1 MKDPDNGRDVKKP
14 DAEDMSLAD
23 LLGADAAEEPST
35 ARRVESR
42 KDEPDSGMVNLA
54 KMVAGSSVETAKTP
68 SLAPPPPPAGFDGRD
83 PTGSQAIPV
92 QPGAP
97 VAAPHHKSNAAI
109 WVLVVA
115 VIALGAVG
123 VYFLSQGKDDGKDD
137 AATQALLAKLEEL
150 ERERKAEEEKRKAE
164 EERIAVLMA
173 KLEAQTRGDAGAV
186 DLAAKAALEKQI
198 AEAKA
203 AQEEAAKKAE
213 EAAQKA
219 EDAKAKAGG
228 TKVAAAGTAKKP
240 AAETDEVPVKKAET
254 KPAASKTETKT
265 ETKPAAE
272 KKPAGSQSELDSLLG
287 GGSKKA
293 EEDKKPAAAPAD
305 STPAQLGKAE
315 IQQAMAPV
323 ASKAQTMCAKY
334 STGSVQVKVV
344 VAGATGKVQSAE
356 TVGAF
361 ANSTAGNCVAALA
374 KTAKFPKFK
383 DATQSFTYPIVLK

>member
-1 MKDPDNGRDVKKP
+1 VKDPDSSPDVKKP

-23 LLGADAAEEPST
+23 LLGGDVSEEPST
-35 ARRVESR
+35 ARRVEAR

-68 SLAPPPPPAGFDGRD
+68 SLAPPPPPAGFDGGD
-83 PTGSQAIPV
+83 PTGSQAVPV
-92 QPGAP
+92 RPGAP
-97 VAAPHHKSNAAI
+97 IAAPPHKGGAAI
-109 WVLVVA
+109 WVLVIA

-123 VYFLSQGKDDGKDD
+123 IYFVSQPKEEPKGESKDG
-137 AATQALLAKLEEL
+137 AVTQALLARFEEQEKKRLE
-150 ERERKAEEEKRKAE
+150 A
-164 EERIAVLMA
+164 EERIAALMA
-173 KLEAQTRGDAGAV
+173 KLEAQTKDDAGAV
-186 DLAAKAALEKQI
+186 DEAAKAALEKQI

-213 EAAQKA
+213 EAAKKA
-219 EDAKAKAGG
+219 EASGG
-228 TKVAAAGTAKKP
+228 TKVASTGGSKKP
-240 AAETDEVPVKKAET
+240 AAAPEP
-254 KPAASKTETKT
+254 KP
-265 ETKPAAE
+265 E
-272 KKPAGSQSELDSLLG
+272 KKPAAAPEPKPEKKPASGGGGGSQSELDSLLG
-287 GGSKKA
+287 GGGSKKA
-293 EEDKKPAAAPAD
+293 EEEKKPAAAPAD

-334 STGSVQVKVV
+334 STGSVQVKVS
-344 VAGATGKVQSAE
+344 VAGPTGRVQSAE